1 MPSITHEAPIE
12 LIRQHPEL
20 AVDLLRAV
28 TDIKLPA
35 TPSVAISATD
45 MSEVIPKQYL
55 ADMVVVI
62 SDAATGQAALSVI
75 IESQLREDE
84 TKQYSWPVYVA
95 SARRVRGCPAAVLL
109 VICPDPAEASKCAQ
123 VIRTGHPGFDLA
135 PIVISPQN
143 APGTGDAAPWLTV
156 FAACMGVVDLEDKTN
171 ASHVLS
177 AINQTRAGIAD
188 RRRMTA
194 IILNLASEAARA
206 ILEEMTMALPDV
218 QNDFLDRIE
227 AEAAARAAAKATAE
241 TTARVTAEVTAEVTA
256 KVKAG
261 DVLRVL
267 AARHLEPTEAQRELV
282 AGCTDL
288 GQLDRW
294 FDRALTAPAIDQV
307 FAAGD

>member
-28 TDIKLPA
+28 TDIKLPG

-109 VICPDPAEASKCAQ
+109 VICPTPS
-123 VIRTGHPGFDLA
+123 RR
-135 PIVISPQN
+135 SN
-143 APGTGDAAPWLTV
+143 APRSSAPATP
-156 FAACMGVVDLEDKTN
+156 GST
-171 ASHVLS
+171 SRPSSS
-177 AINQTRAGIAD
+177 A
-188 RRRMTA
+188 RRT
-194 IILNLASEAARA
+194 
-206 ILEEMTMALPDV
+206 LP
-218 QNDFLDRIE
+218 
-227 AEAAARAAAKATAE
+227 APATA
-241 TTARVTAEVTAEVTA
+241 RP
-256 KVKAG
+256 G
-261 DVLRVL
+261 
-267 AARHLEPTEAQRELV
+267 
-282 AGCTDL
+282 
-288 GQLDRW
+288 
-294 FDRALTAPAIDQV
+294 
-307 FAAGD
+307 

>member
-28 TDIKLPA
+28 TDIKLPG

-109 VICPDPAEASKCAQ
+109 VICPDPAEARKCAQ

-143 APGTGDAAPWLTV
+143 APGTDDAAPWLTV
-156 FAACMGVVDLEDKTN
+156 FAACMGAIDLEDKTN

-188 RRRMTA
+188 RRRITA
-194 IILNLASEAARA
+194 IILNLVSEAART
-206 ILEEMTMALPDV
+206 ILEEMAMALPDV
-218 QNDFLDRIE
+218 KNDFLDRLE
-227 AEAAARAAAKATAE
+227 AEAVAKGMAQGMAQGTAS
-241 TTARVTAEVTAEVTA
+241 TKAESI
-256 KVKAG
+256 
-261 DVLRVL
+261 LRIL
-267 AARHLEPTEAQRELV
+267 AARHLAPTEAQRNQVSE
-282 AGCTDL
+282 CTDL

-294 FDRALTAPAIDQV
+294 FDRALTASTIEQV
-307 FAAGD
+307 FAADD

>member
-28 TDIKLPA
+28 TDISLPGAA
-35 TPSVAISATD
+35 TVALSATD
-45 MSEVIPKQYL
+45 MSDVIPKQYL
-55 ADMVVVI
+55 ADLVVVI
-62 SDAATGQAALSVI
+62 SDAATGEAALSVI

-95 SARRVRGCPAAVLL
+95 SARRLRGCPAAVLL
-109 VICPDPAEASKCAQ
+109 VICPDPVEAGKCAQ

-143 APGTGDAAPWLTV
+143 APGAGDAAPWLTV
-156 FAACMGVVDLEDKTN
+156 FAACMGAIDLEDKTN

-206 ILEEMTMALPDV
+206 ILEETTMALPDV

-227 AEAAARAAAKATAE
+227 AAAAAKAAAKAAAEATAKATAE
-241 TTARVTAEVTAEVTA
+241 TTA
-256 KVKAG
+256 KVKAE
-261 DVLRVL
+261 DVLRIL
-267 AARHLEPTEAQRELV
+267 AARHLEPTEAQRKLV
-282 AGCTDL
+282 TGCTDL

-307 FAAGD
+307 FTADD